1 MPEIKFEEA
10 LKKLEDIVSK
20 LEAGDMPLEESLSK
34 YEEGIKLSKICAR
47 QLEAAK
53 SKVELLMKSGSKFE
67 IKAFEEPAAGEKTKA
82 KAKRPKKSEDTP
94 PLF

>member
-10 LKKLEDIVSK
+10 LKKLEKIVSD
-20 LEAGDMPLEESLSK
+20 LEAGNMPLEESLSK

-53 SKVELLMKSGSKFE
+53 SKVELLMKSGNKFD
-67 IKAFEEPAAGEKTKA
+67 IKPFGEPHPEKAKA
-82 KAKRPKKSEDTP
+82 KAKRSKKAGDS
-94 PLF
+94 LF